1 MESNTICLLVLAILG
16 AGCATQPGN
25 TQSDVRALQYRIRV
39 FDGGMD
45 VVHGGGKVVNELFLP
60 DHGVACNIEW
70 SMTPELELVPWR
82 LRAFRATNERM
93 SDALD
98 ISEIVLPA
106 GMATSIV
113 ELASQQHAL
122 ARQVQSVGL
131 LVREPGH
138 DGSTAQLDA
147 APDGASRRR

>member
-1 MESNTICLLVLAILG
+1 MESKIIGLFALAVLG
-16 AGCATQPGN
+16 AGCSTQPGKA
-25 TQSDVRALQYRIRV
+25 QGEVRALQYRIRV
-39 FDGGMD
+39 VESGMD
-45 VVHGGGKVVNELFLP
+45 LVHGGGKLVNELFLP

-82 LRAFRATNERM
+82 LRAFRATSKRM

-98 ISEIVLPA
+98 ASEVVLPA
-106 GMATSIV
+106 DMATSIV

-131 LVREPGH
+131 LLREPGN

-147 APDGASRRR
+147 APDGATRRR